1 MCWLY
6 TCFIVRNVAVATFV
20 FTLMQIATSPP
31 SGLVLPLLFKLNI
44 YIYIY
49 IYIYLYIVQLC
60 YIESGHIVPMRDI
73 NYTSQHDF
81 AVK

>member
-49 IYIYLYIVQLC
+49 IYIFIYSSALLYREWPHRP
-60 YIESGHIVPMRDI
+60 Y
-73 NYTSQHDF
+73 
-81 AVK
+81 A